1 MRKIRHK
8 FNAKPT
14 ISDGIR
20 FDSRREAAYY
30 DQLKIMQKV
39 GEVVFFLRQVPIH
52 LPGNVRFVIDFLE
65 FRSDGT
71 VHFIDVKGF
80 EIEQFKIKKRIAESE
95 YPIEIEVVK

>member
-80 EIEQFKIKKRIAESE
+80 ETEQFKIKKRIAESE